1 MNIIQRLITSVLP
14 VDPEQVTEELFRK
27 KRYRRFRYSL
37 FWAMNLIGLIPMLL
51 TAGLGFFQYRDLLQK
66 EERDQLQWNMEGAQ
80 KTIEAF
86 VHELQSVV
94 NFIAHEDRY
103 HELLDPNNLQI
114 LFDRLHQQYPG
125 FVDLGVIDSHG
136 IQRAYVGPYN
146 LQGKDYSQQ
155 DWFAEVFSKKVLIS
169 EVVMGFR
176 QAPHF
181 AIKITKKIPG
191 TNERWVL
198 RATINA
204 ETLFRFVDTI
214 NTEASDDIFIVSR
227 DGILQTPSL
236 FYGDVLQPFRMG
248 EQSTTKAR
256 LQKEVYDDIID
267 PERLSEQPTAK
278 GQIRQVVDS
287 SGKHTLQASVLLKN
301 TPWILVLTKAGY
313 IYGRHWSSFRRQ
325 LFFIFAGCSVVGLLI
340 TIKLSKILTERIRES
355 DEKRHALL
363 AEAEHTHK
371 LASIGRLAA
380 GVAHEINNPLAI
392 IDQKAGLI
400 QDILE
405 FGADFENKDKVI
417 ASLLGI
423 HNGVN
428 RCKVITHRLLG
439 FARRMDFHE
448 ERLSIN
454 EVLKEVL
461 SFLEKEALYN
471 HIKFTLDLDE
481 KIPPLYSDR
490 GQLQQIFLNIINN
503 ALDAIG
509 HDGEIMICSRVE
521 GDQVVIGI
529 QDDGPGIPEKTLQQ
543 IFEPFFT
550 TKETGKG
557 TGLGLSITYGLVK
570 KLGGT
575 IQVSSTLGQGAFFEV
590 RFPLSL

>member
-14 VDPEQVTEELFRK
+14 ADPESVTEELFRQ
-27 KRYRRFRYSL
+27 KRYKRFRYSL
-37 FWAMNLIGLIPMLL
+37 FLAMNLIGLIPMML
-51 TAGLGFFQYRDLLQK
+51 TAGLGFSQYRDLLQR

-94 NFIAHEDRY
+94 NFVAHEDRY
-103 HELLDPNNLQI
+103 QELLDQNNLQI
-114 LFDRLHQQYPG
+114 LFDRLHKQYPG
-125 FVDLGVIDSHG
+125 FVDLGVIDSKG
-136 IQRAYVGPYN
+136 IQQAYVGPYN
-146 LQGKDYSQQ
+146 LQGKDYSHQ
-155 DWFAEVFSKKVLIS
+155 DWFAEVVAKKVFIS
-169 EVVMGFR
+169 NVVMGFR

-181 AIKITKKIPG
+181 AIKVTKKIPG
-191 TNERWVL
+191 TNEHWVL

-204 ETLFRFVDTI
+204 ETLYHFIETI
-214 NTEASDDIFIVSR
+214 NTQASDDIFIVSR

-236 FYGDVLQPFRMG
+236 FYGHILDSFQLS
-248 EQSTTKAR
+248 EQSTTKGQINR
-256 LQKEVYDDIID
+256 QLYDDIID
-267 PERLSEQPTAK
+267 PTQLSEQLTTK
-278 GQIRQVVDS
+278 GQIREVVDS
-287 SGKHTLQASVLLKN
+287 SGKHILQASVLLKN
-301 TPWILVLTKAGY
+301 TPWILILTKEGY
-313 IYGRHWSSFRRQ
+313 IHGSHWSSFRQ
-325 LFFIFAGCSVVGLLI
+325 KLFFIFAGCSIVGLLI
-340 TIKLSKILTERIRES
+340 TIQLSKILTERIRES

-363 AEAEHTHK
+363 TEAEHTHK

-405 FGADFENKDKVI
+405 FGGDFENKDKVT

-439 FARRMDFHE
+439 FARRMDFCE
-448 ERLSIN
+448 EKVHIN

-461 SFLEKEALYN
+461 SFLEKEAMYN
-471 HIKFTLDLDE
+471 HIKFNLNLQED
-481 KIPPLYSDR
+481 IPVIYSDQ

-509 HDGEIMICSRVE
+509 HDGQVTITSQVE
-521 GDQVVIGI
+521 DDSVLIGI
-529 QDDGPGIPEKTLQQ
+529 QDNGPGIPEKTLQH

-575 IQVSSTLGQGAFFEV
+575 IRVTSTVGEGAFFEV

>member
-1 MNIIQRLITSVLP
+1 MKIIQRLITSFLP
-14 VDPEQVTEELFRK
+14 ADPESATEELFRK
-27 KRYRRFRYSL
+27 KRYKRFRYSL

-51 TAGLGFFQYRDLLQK
+51 TAGLGFSQYRDLLQR

-86 VHELQSVV
+86 IHELQTVV
-94 NFIAHEDRY
+94 TFIAHEDRY
-103 HELLDPNNLQI
+103 HELLDQNNLRI
-114 LFDRLHQQYPG
+114 LFDRLQKQYPG

-136 IQRAYVGPYN
+136 IQQAYVGPYK
-146 LQGKDYSQQ
+146 LLGKDYSQQ
-155 DWFAEVFSKKVLIS
+155 KWFSEVFTKKVIIS
-169 EVVMGFR
+169 DVDLGFR
-176 QAPHF
+176 QRPHF
-181 AIKITKKIPG
+181 AIKVVRNIPG
-191 TNERWVL
+191 TKDHWVL

-204 ETLFRFVDTI
+204 ETLYRFIETI
-214 NTEASDDIFIVSR
+214 NTQASDDIFIVSY

-236 FYGDVLQPFRMG
+236 FYGKILTPYPLT
-248 EQSTTKAR
+248 E
-256 LQKEVYDDIID
+256 L
-267 PERLSEQPTAK
+267 PPPN
-278 GQIRQVVDS
+278 GQIKQMIDS
-287 SGKHTLQASVLLKN
+287 FGKLIHQASVPLKN
-301 TPWILVLTKAGY
+301 TPWVLVLTNKGY
-313 IYGRHWSSFRRQ
+313 IYGNHWSSFRQ
-325 LFFIFAGCSVVGLLI
+325 KLFFIFATCSIVGLLI

-405 FGADFENKDKVI
+405 FGSDFDNKEKVLN
-417 ASLLGI
+417 SLLGI
-423 HNGVN
+423 NNGVN

-439 FARRMDFHE
+439 FARRMDFCE
-448 ERLSIN
+448 EKVHIN
-454 EVLKEVL
+454 EVLQEVL
-461 SFLEKEALYN
+461 SFLEKEAMYN
-471 HIKFTLDLDE
+471 HIKFDLKLQED
-481 KIPPLYSDR
+481 IPVLYSDQ

-509 HDGEIMICSRVE
+509 QDGQVTITSQVE
-521 GDQVVIGI
+521 DDNVLIGI
-529 QDDGPGIPEKTLQQ
+529 QDDGPGIPEKTLQH

-575 IQVSSTLGQGAFFEV
+575 IRATSTLGKGAFFEV

>member
-1 MNIIQRLITSVLP
+1 MNIIQRLITSILP
-14 VDPEQVTEELFRK
+14 ADPERVTEELFRK
-27 KRYRRFRYSL
+27 KRYKRFRYSL
-37 FWAMNLIGLIPMLL
+37 FLAMNLIALIPMTL
-51 TAGLGFFQYRDLLQK
+51 TAGLGFFQYRDLLQR

-86 VHELQSVV
+86 VQELQAVV
-94 NFIAHEDRY
+94 SFIAHEDRY
-103 HELLDPNNLQI
+103 QELLDQNNLQI
-114 LFDRLHQQYPG
+114 LFGRLQKQYPG
-125 FVDLGVIDSHG
+125 FVDLGVINSDG
-136 IQRAYVGPYN
+136 IQRAYIGPYN
-146 LQGKDYSQQ
+146 LQGKDYSHQK
-155 DWFAEVFSKKVLIS
+155 WFSEVFTKKVFIS
-169 EVVMGFR
+169 DVVLGFR
-176 QAPHF
+176 RAPHF
-181 AIKITKKIPG
+181 AIKVTKKVPG
-191 TNERWVL
+191 TNDHWVL

-204 ETLFRFVDTI
+204 ETLHHFIETI
-214 NTEASDDIFIVSR
+214 STKASDDMFIVSR

-236 FYGDVLQPFRMG
+236 FYGDTLSPFPL
-248 EQSTTKAR
+248 T
-256 LQKEVYDDIID
+256 
-267 PERLSEQPTAK
+267 EQPTTN
-278 GQIRQVVDS
+278 GQIRQLIDS
-287 SGKHTLQASVLLKN
+287 SGKHILQASVLLQN
-301 TPWILVLTKAGY
+301 TPWTLVLTKKGY
-313 IYGRHWSSFRRQ
+313 IHGSHWYSFRQ
-325 LFFIFAGCSVVGLLI
+325 KLFFIFAGCSIVGLLI
-340 TIKLSKILTERIRES
+340 TIKLSKILTDRIRES

-405 FGADFENKDKVI
+405 FGADFDHKDKVLN
-417 ASLLGI
+417 SLLGI

-439 FARRMDFHE
+439 FARRMDFSE
-448 ERLSIN
+448 EQVRIN

-461 SFLEKEALYN
+461 SFLEKEAMYN
-471 HIKFTLDLDE
+471 HIQFILNLQED
-481 KIPPLYSDR
+481 IPVFYSDQ

-509 HDGEIMICSRVE
+509 HDGEITLTSQVE
-521 GDQVVIGI
+521 DDHVVVGI
-529 QDDGPGIPEKTLQQ
+529 QDNGPGIPEKTLQQ

-575 IQVSSTLGQGAFFEV
+575 IRATSTPGEGAFFEV

>member
-1 MNIIQRLITSVLP
+1 MKIIQRLITYVLP
-14 VDPEQVTEELFRK
+14 ADPESATEELFRK
-27 KRYRRFRYSL
+27 KRYKRFRYSL

-51 TAGLGFFQYRDLLQK
+51 TAGLGFSQYRNLLQR

-86 VHELQSVV
+86 IHELQTVV
-94 NFIAHEDRY
+94 TFIAHEDRY
-103 HELLDPNNLQI
+103 HELLDQNNLRI
-114 LFDRLHQQYPG
+114 LFDRLQKQYPG

-146 LQGKDYSQQ
+146 LQGKGYSQQ
-155 DWFAEVFSKKVLIS
+155 KWFSEVFTKKVIIS
-169 EVVMGFR
+169 DVDLGFR
-176 QAPHF
+176 QRPHF
-181 AIKITKKIPG
+181 AIKVVRNIPG
-191 TNERWVL
+191 TKDHWVL

-204 ETLFRFVDTI
+204 ETLYHFIETI
-214 NTEASDDIFIVSR
+214 NTQASDDIFIVNH

-236 FYGDVLQPFRMG
+236 FYGKILTSYPL
-248 EQSTTKAR
+248 T
-256 LQKEVYDDIID
+256 
-267 PERLSEQPTAK
+267 EQPPPN
-278 GQIRQVVDS
+278 GQIKQMTDS
-287 SGKHTLQASVLLKN
+287 FGKLIHQASVPLKN
-301 TPWILVLTKAGY
+301 APWILVLTNKGY
-313 IYGRHWSSFRRQ
+313 IYGNHWSSFRQ
-325 LFFIFAGCSVVGLLI
+325 KLFFIFASCSIVGLLI

-405 FGADFENKDKVI
+405 FGSDFDNKDKVLN
-417 ASLLGI
+417 SLLGI

-439 FARRMDFHE
+439 FARRMDFCE
-448 ERLSIN
+448 EQIKIN

-461 SFLEKEALYN
+461 PFLEKEALYN
-471 HIKFTLDLDE
+471 HIKFNLNLQED
-481 KIPPLYSDR
+481 IPVFYSDQ

-509 HDGEIMICSRVE
+509 HDGEITITSQVE
-521 GDQVVIGI
+521 GDSVVIGI
-529 QDDGPGIPEKTLQQ
+529 QDDGPGIPEKTLQH

-575 IQVSSTLGQGAFFEV
+575 IRVTSTVGEGAFFEV

>member
-1 MNIIQRLITSVLP
+1 MNIIQRVITSILP
-14 VDPEQVTEELFRK
+14 ADPERVTEELFRK
-27 KRYRRFRYSL
+27 KRYKRFRYSL

-51 TAGLGFFQYRDLLQK
+51 TASLGFFQYRDLLQRD
-66 EERDQLQWNMEGAQ
+66 ELDQLQWNMEGAQ

-86 VHELQSVV
+86 VHELQAVV
-94 NFIAHEDRY
+94 NFVAHEDRY
-103 HELLDPNNLQI
+103 HELLDQQNLQI
-114 LFDRLHQQYPG
+114 LFDRLHKQYPG
-125 FVDLGVIDSHG
+125 FVDLGVIDSKG
-136 IQRAYVGPYN
+136 IQQAYVGPYN
-146 LQGKDYSQQ
+146 LQGKDYSHQE
-155 DWFAEVFSKKVLIS
+155 WFSEVFAKKVFIS
-169 EVVMGFR
+169 NVVMGFR
-176 QAPHF
+176 QTPHF
-181 AIKITKKIPG
+181 AIKVVKKIPG
-191 TNERWVL
+191 TNEHWVL

-204 ETLFRFVDTI
+204 ETLYHFIETI
-214 NTEASDDIFIVSR
+214 NTQASDDIFIVNH

-236 FYGDVLQPFRMG
+236 FYGKILTPYPLTAQP
-248 EQSTTKAR
+248 
-256 LQKEVYDDIID
+256 
-267 PERLSEQPTAK
+267 PPN
-278 GQIRQVVDS
+278 GQIRQMIDS
-287 SGKHTLQASVLLKN
+287 FGKLIHQASVPLKN
-301 TPWILVLTKAGY
+301 TPWVLVLTNKGY
-313 IYGRHWSSFRRQ
+313 SYGNHWYSFRQ
-325 LFFIFAGCSVVGLLI
+325 KLFFIFAGCSIVGLLI

-363 AEAEHTHK
+363 TEAEHTHK

-405 FGADFENKDKVI
+405 FGGDFDNKDKVT

-439 FARRMDFHE
+439 FARRMDFCE
-448 ERLSIN
+448 EQVQIN

-461 SFLEKEALYN
+461 PFLEKEAMYN
-471 HIKFTLDLDE
+471 HIKFNLNLQE
-481 KIPPLYSDR
+481 NIPVFYSDQ

-509 HDGEIMICSRVE
+509 HDGEITITSQVE
-521 GDQVVIGI
+521 GDSVVVGI
-529 QDDGPGIPEKTLQQ
+529 QDNGPGIPEEILQH

-575 IQVSSTLGQGAFFEV
+575 IQATSKLGEGAFFEV
-590 RFPLSL
+590 HFPLSL